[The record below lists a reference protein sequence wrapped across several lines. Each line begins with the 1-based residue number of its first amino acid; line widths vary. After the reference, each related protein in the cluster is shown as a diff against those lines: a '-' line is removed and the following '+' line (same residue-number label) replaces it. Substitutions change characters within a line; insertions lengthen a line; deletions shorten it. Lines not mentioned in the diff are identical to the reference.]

1 MFLPL
6 PPRRGNKGY
15 EVPLNRDVVFEELRT
30 WYKGCPDPGD
40 LAAFA
45 RGALSSDKVEA
56 IAVHIPN
63 CPKCSE
69 SLDTVVEDDSLII
82 DLRQLLHDAPPV
94 PPRPAGSPAAK
105 DRPCPPPE
113 RLGKY
118 LIKEQLGQGSMG
130 IVYRAIQDGVNRVV
144 AIKLSSYGSV
154 WNAAAAK
161 RLRTECEA
169 IGRLRHPHIVQV
181 HEFDEHDGVPYFSME
196 YCGGGSLAA
205 KLILGHLPEREAA
218 ELVRDLALAVEY
230 AHDHNILHRDLK
242 PGNVLF
248 DDRGAVR
255 LTDFGLA
262 KLIDTAGNETASNF
276 IMGTPSYMAPEQAAG
291 QTRKVGPHTDVYGL
305 GAILY
310 ACLTGKPPF
319 TGATSIEILKQVQ
332 NSWPARPAQLRSGLS
347 PTLESICLKC
357 LERAPRSR
365 YRSAKQLADD
375 LDRWLAGQKPHA
387 SKWRRV
393 KRIWKGI
400 RNRTIAAG
408 IFLVLGAGMLAAF
421 ALYLNPDRAKARAL
435 ARLKEELRTTNH
447 VTLIGQTGQPRWH
460 RFATD
465 KDRRSEFLD
474 PEGTF
479 SVSTWDTTLVELFP
493 DIDLDSYVYSAQVRH
508 DTAALTGGVGLYVA
522 GKRLPPDNAS
532 ILFFL
537 DLSFNVVRGVPPSVL
552 RTVKTAKPALH
563 AEQAMHFLPLL
574 EDDLRCIRLQSSSG
588 PPLKTLGNDNGV
600 WHNLSLTMTPSKVTA
615 TFNGLSWDI
624 DTPSLTEELSHKRRK
639 FPNDHAYQALPP
651 TFASTGSI
659 GLYLEGGSAGFRNVT
674 LSCNSAISH

>member
-1 MFLPL
+1 M
-6 PPRRGNKGY
+6 
-15 EVPLNRDVVFEELRT
+15 PLNRDVVFGELRT
-30 WYKGCPDPGD
+30 WYKGCPDPDD

-45 RGALSSDKVEA
+45 RGALSSEEVDA
-56 IAVHIPN
+56 IAAHIPN

-82 DLRQLLHDAPPV
+82 DLRELLHDAPPV

-205 KLILGHLPEREAA
+205 KLLLGHLPEREAA

-248 DDRGAVR
+248 DEQGAVR

-276 IMGTPSYMAPEQAAG
+276 ILGTPSYMAPEQAAG
-291 QTRKVGPHTDVYGL
+291 HTRKLGPHTDVYGL

-319 TGATSIEILKQVQ
+319 TGSTSIEILKLVQ
-332 NSWPARPAQLRSGLS
+332 TSWPARPAQLRPGLS
-347 PTLESICLKC
+347 PALESICLKC

-375 LDRWLAGQKPHA
+375 LDRWLVGQKPHA
-387 SKWRRV
+387 SEWRRV
-393 KRIWKGI
+393 KRIWKGL
-400 RNRTIAAG
+400 RNRAVAAG
-408 IFLVLGAGMLAAF
+408 IFLMLGAGTIGAF
-421 ALYLNPDRAKARAL
+421 AIFPSADREKAKALDGMYQEL
-435 ARLKEELRTTNH
+435 ATKGQLTLLGPTGWPKRLEWYGPSGKPQMWLE
-447 VTLIGQTGQPRWH
+447 P
-460 RFATD
+460 D
-465 KDRRSEFLD
+465 
-474 PEGTF
+474 GTF
-479 SVSTWDTTLVELFP
+479 TVSSWGTTLLELLP
-493 DIDLDSYVYSAQVRH
+493 D
-508 DTAALTGGVGLYVA
+508 
-522 GKRLPPDNAS
+522 P
-532 ILFFL
+532 
-537 DLSFNVVRGVPPSVL
+537 
-552 RTVKTAKPALH
+552 
-563 AEQAMHFLPLL
+563 
-574 EDDLRCIRLQSSSG
+574 RLQSYRIEAEMKQTETDPSGCAGLFCACSDPGSSSSDFRFFMQLSTNAITHENPRLRAKG
-588 PPLKTLGNDNGV
+588 IPVLDMAAVQLAPHLFPISARNTGLEMLIDGKNGRPIKTAAPTKTDWVSLSISITPQAVTAVVNKDSWCLAVSDINKAASK
-600 WHNLSLTMTPSKVTA
+600 HMKQLRLDHPENLSLTLLAPSFTSR
-615 TFNGLSWDI
+615 G
-624 DTPSLTEELSHKRRK
+624 
-639 FPNDHAYQALPP
+639 ALGIYIER
-651 TFASTGSI
+651 A
-659 GLYLEGGSAGFRNVT
+659 AAHFRNVKIVT
-674 LSCNSAISH
+674 IAADT